1 MFKDYHYLDANLSNA
16 SRCYIGVWNDTIVA
30 FGAAMTMPNG
40 YIKNA
45 WRGHRTVIL
54 PDFQGMG
61 IGVRFSDAIG
71 EIHLEQ
77 GHRYYS
83 RTAHP
88 RMGFYREHSELWKP
102 TSKNRKLRKDIT
114 HKNLFNNHYAD
125 NKRICFSHEYV
136 GKNLHNK

>member
-1 MFKDYHYLDANLSNA
+1 MFKDHHYLRDDLHMAT
-16 SRCYIGVWNDTIVA
+16 RCFVVIWEGQVVG
-30 FGAAMTMPNG
+30 FGASMAMPNG

-45 WRGHRTVIL
+45 WRGHRTVII

-61 IGVRFSDAIG
+61 IGVRFSDAIAQ
-71 EIHLEQ
+71 IHVDEGL
-77 GHRYYS
+77 RYFS

-88 RMGFYREHSELWKP
+88 RMGFYREMSDLWKP

-114 HKNLFNNHYAD
+114 HNNLFNNHYAD

-136 GKNLHNK
+136 GPEK